1 MAEEKKRD
9 EEEFSFVKEKIKRQ
23 HFYQNRTFRKVVF
36 QLVLAAACGITA
48 CFVFVVSYPW
58 MEERFRKEERQEIS
72 LPREEEDEPVTAPQ
86 EPAPPQEPLIIT

>member
-36 QLVLAAACGITA
+36 QLVLAAACGI
-48 CFVFVVSYPW
+48 
-58 MEERFRKEERQEIS
+58 R
-72 LPREEEDEPVTAPQ
+72 
-86 EPAPPQEPLIIT
+86 